1 LNFINLRLR
10 LSQQNDENP
19 VESPLVRAFFRY
31 LLIVG
36 LSFTFLFFLDWF
48 IPTTE
53 TTTGSFSIAYEAGW
67 NRPNYNRRLTYQT
80 TAPEPFL
87 YTQNQRLK
95 MSRQAATEIKNS
107 KELSIEKTALLRY
120 IIYVR
125 TDNKETFSPLN
136 ITYATTLFCIFC
148 AGAFLS
154 VWFEMVKY
162 AMLFL
167 GPVILL
173 TNVWVIYW

>member
-1 LNFINLRLR
+1 
-10 LSQQNDENP
+10 
-19 VESPLVRAFFRY
+19 
-31 LLIVG
+31 
-36 LSFTFLFFLDWF
+36 
-48 IPTTE
+48 
-53 TTTGSFSIAYEAGW
+53 
-67 NRPNYNRRLTYQT
+67 
-80 TAPEPFL
+80 
-87 YTQNQRLK
+87 

-162 AMLFL
+162 AMLLL